1 MKTDVLII
9 GGGLSGLAT
18 AVKLSQKGVKKIT
31 LVEASGKLGGRT
43 YSFMHKETGDIIDN
57 GQHVLVGAYTNTL
70 EYLDIIGTGKFLS
83 VQEEPHL
90 NFWSEDKGFSTFEIG
105 TGKISVSLKFKGLS
119 LISRIGLKNVG
130 NFIQKFPSNENEI
143 VDSTVED
150 WLNSLHQSE
159 EAKNNFWFP
168 IAIAVMNELP
178 EQASALLFA
187 RSLKSVF
194 FSSKGNARILIPT
207 IGQTELYV
215 ERAEKLLEKSGVE
228 IFLNNEVVSLE
239 EKNGKFISA
248 RYHNGEK
255 IEANYFV
262 SCVPYF
268 ALDRI
273 IENSETD
280 EKQFSYLKEFSSSP
294 IISAYFWFDREVM
307 KQDFVGVCG
316 RTIQWIF
323 NREQILQN
331 KNKLPQCISVVISGA
346 YVLIDK
352 SKGEIEKLCLNEMQE
367 IFPKATSENM
377 LHSFIIKEKR
387 ATFSSSPSIEFL
399 RTKTETVYENFLL
412 AGDWTNTKLPA
423 TIEGAIQSGFEVAKK
438 IF

>member
-1 MKTDVLII
+1 
-9 GGGLSGLAT
+9 
-18 AVKLSQKGVKKIT
+18 
-31 LVEASGKLGGRT
+31 
-43 YSFMHKETGDIIDN
+43 
-57 GQHVLVGAYTNTL
+57 
-70 EYLDIIGTGKFLS
+70 
-83 VQEEPHL
+83 L